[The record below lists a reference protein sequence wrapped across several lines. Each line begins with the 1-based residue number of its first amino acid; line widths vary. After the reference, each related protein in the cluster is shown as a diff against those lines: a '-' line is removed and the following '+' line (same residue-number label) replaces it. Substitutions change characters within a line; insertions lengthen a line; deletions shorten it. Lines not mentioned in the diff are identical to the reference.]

1 MMAAA
6 TLSLFALAG
15 CHQDMWIQ
23 PKYKPQDQSD
33 FFPDQMATRPLI
45 AHTLDRDH
53 FWTDS
58 ERYTGY
64 GNDNQIATTFPF
76 KITKE
81 DMARGKNR
89 FEVFCT
95 PCHGALG
102 NGQGMIAM
110 RGFSLRRQPGNYHTE
125 QLRHAPVGHFY
136 DVITNGYGT
145 MYSYASRVEPD
156 DRWRIAAYI
165 RALQRSQNAN
175 IADVDMPHLTPG
187 ERKQI
192 ETAPPPQPALPTG
205 AVPTNNSNPNQT
217 GTSGLPTPDSQP
229 APLAD
234 TPVPNTPMKNGVPA
248 NVASP
253 SGSVPTM
260 TTPNGTTLTPAPGQ
274 PSTIAPP
281 SGTAPSAKT
290 PNAQPSAAP
299 AQGGSSGGAQNPNTS
314 GNATPAGGTNG
325 NLR

>member
-1 MMAAA
+1 MAAA

-15 CHQDMWIQ
+15 CHNDMWIQ

-33 FFPDQMATRPLI
+33 VFPDQMNSRPLV

-64 GNDNQIATTFPF
+64 GNDNKIADTFPF
-76 KITKE
+76 KVTQQ
-81 DMARGKNR
+81 DMQRGKNR
-89 FEVFCT
+89 FEIFCT

-125 QLRHAPVGHFY
+125 QLRNAPVGHFY

-145 MYSYASRVEPD
+145 MYSYASRIEPD
-156 DRWRIAAYI
+156 DRWRIVAYI
-165 RALQRSQNAN
+165 RALQRSQNAQLG
-175 IADVDMPHLTPG
+175 DVDTAHLTPN
-187 ERKQI
+187 ERRQI
-192 ETAPPPQPALPTG
+192 ETAPPPQPVLPNG
-205 AVPTNNSNPNQT
+205 AVPTNTGVPNPT
-217 GTSGLPTPDSQP
+217 GTSGTPLPESQP

-234 TPVPNTPMKNGVPA
+234 TPVPNVPMRSGVPA
-248 NVASP
+248 NVTSP

-260 TTPNGTTLTPAPGQ
+260 TTPNGTTPTLAPGQ
-274 PSTIAPP
+274 PSVPAPP
-281 SGTAPSAKT
+281 SGTAPSPKT
-290 PNAQPSAAP
+290 PNAQPANAP
-299 AQGGSSGGAQNPNTS
+299 AQGGTSGASRSMNTS
-314 GNATPAGGTNG
+314 GNPTPAGGANG